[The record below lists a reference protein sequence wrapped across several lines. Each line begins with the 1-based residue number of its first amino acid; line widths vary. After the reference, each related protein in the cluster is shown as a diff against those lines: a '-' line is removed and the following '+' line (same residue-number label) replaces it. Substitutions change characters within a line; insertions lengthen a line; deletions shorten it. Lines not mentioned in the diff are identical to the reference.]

1 MKHGNRMTRP
11 RRVRRDTSK
20 VRLLSELYATLHA
33 DTESFDRDKIGP
45 DLAYLAGAIIK
56 GTHCEWPSNRPI
68 VRSLREHYGTRH
80 RLWQYVTITGTECR
94 RCASPVV
101 GGFCE
106 DETCSFHRH
115 VQTCP
120 QPAADDQNPH
130 LHPNLKE
137 CRCHLRIIAR
147 FVPQHDEN
155 THRMISDVVDD
166 EGGEH
171 RFDVT
176 DEILAM
182 GREKALKIE
191 DDQESSDQLV
201 PADVMGTHD
210 GPYRVVVED
219 AIREHFERWDFV
231 EQWWDDSTLDAR
243 EAAGFKRILPASR
256 LEVWF
261 DDLTQA
267 EQAAVVGHLQGQEQF
282 QQSAGQRA

>member
-1 MKHGNRMTRP
+1 MKHRNRTTRP

-20 VRLLSELYATLHA
+20 VRLLSELYANLHA
-33 DTESFDRDKIGP
+33 DTESFERDKIGA
-45 DLAYLAGAIIK
+45 DLAYLAGAVIK
-56 GTHCEWPSNRPI
+56 GTRCEWPANRPI
-68 VRSLREHYGTRH
+68 VRSLQEHYGKRH
-80 RLWQYVTITGTECR
+80 RLWRHVKVTGAECR
-94 RCASPVV
+94 KCGNPIV

-106 DETCSFHRH
+106 DETCPFRRH

-120 QPAADDQNPH
+120 QPLADEANPAAPA
-130 LHPNLKE
+130 NLKE
-137 CRCHLRIIAR
+137 CHCHLRIIAR
-147 FVPQHDEN
+147 FIPQHDEN

-166 EGGEH
+166 ETGEV

-182 GREKALKIE
+182 GRQKALKIE
-191 DDQESSDQLV
+191 DDRDSSDALLPQEV
-201 PADVMGTHD
+201 RGTHD
-210 GPYRVVVED
+210 GPFRVVVQD
-219 AIREHFERWDFV
+219 AIREFFERWDSA

-267 EQAAVVGHLQGQEQF
+267 EQAAVVEHLQGQI
-282 QQSAGQRA
+282 QSSVSAE